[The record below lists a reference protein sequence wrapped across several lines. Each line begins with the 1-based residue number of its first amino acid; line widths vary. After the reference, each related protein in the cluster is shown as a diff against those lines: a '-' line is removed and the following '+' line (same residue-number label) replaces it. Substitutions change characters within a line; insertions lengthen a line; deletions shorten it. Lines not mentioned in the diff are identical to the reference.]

1 MKRNVRVYIEDI
13 LESIDIIEE
22 YMKSV
27 SEDEFYQNTLLQDA
41 VIRRLEIIGE
51 AAKHIPNEI
60 RNVYPNIPWKQ
71 MAGLRD
77 VLIHAYFQVTL
88 RRVWKVV
95 TGDLDNLKNGLRQVL
110 MDLFQ

>member
-41 VIRRLEIIGE
+41 VIRL
-51 AAKHIPNEI
+51 
-60 RNVYPNIPWKQ
+60 Y
-71 MAGLRD
+71 
-77 VLIHAYFQVTL
+77 
-88 RRVWKVV
+88 
-95 TGDLDNLKNGLRQVL
+95 
-110 MDLFQ
+110 